1 MIKKIRSLYQLYK
14 SCGLDYTA
22 MAIVRRIK
30 NGRSDDYKDWME
42 YIEQQEREEQQE
54 FSYEP
59 LVSVVVPVYNV
70 KRDQLEAC
78 IQSVLNQTYKNVQL
92 CLSDDCSTMP
102 EVKEVLQKYEKNERV
117 SVYYR
122 TQNGHISEN
131 SNSAIALAKGEFVG
145 FLDCDDFLATNAV
158 YEIVKLLN
166 NNPELDFI
174 YSDEDLVTEDGTK
187 RYSPIFKPDWS
198 PDTYLSH
205 NYTNHFSVYRTSIV
219 REIGGLRTEYNG
231 SQDYDFVL
239 RYTEHTTPD
248 RIAHIDKVLYHWRV
262 RPESVTSGTD
272 AKPYVFD
279 AAKRATEDA
288 LARRG
293 LDAHL
298 EYEEE
303 TRQWN
308 VVYHTD
314 QGKKTTIFIV
324 ADGTQ
329 KELEQTMQSLET
341 MTGYKECE
349 KILLYSEEVSRAA
362 KDIVEKIAKKYEI
375 RMLAATA
382 SESFAVLCNRGVQEM
397 NGEYIVYIRAGIEVQ
412 SDNWFSLLVGQASQA
427 HTGIVGGKAL
437 YPGKK
442 VIKSIGYVK
451 TNIGYVS
458 AFQHNKNSSNLYTGL
473 NHNFSCVADGLWC
486 MEREKLEQAGCWNE
500 TVPTKYM
507 GFELSARL
515 LRAGNYHVYRSDVE
529 MIDNRYDLEI
539 SHVWA
544 EPEKDLNY
552 SKNFS
557 HGIPFALE
565 NYVKCEKKDKVQTEE
580 NRSLQC
586 KLAMHQESNRLY
598 ITGIAYSDQLKRTLS
613 DDVWIEILH
622 ENGDT
627 SYAKIRK
634 NYMYGFTAK
643 QFKKKGLK
651 WAGFSGTVIVE
662 EPIRQVRV
670 LLNRK
675 HKWYEAKVEMEK
687 RNVYKIRK
695 VIKQ

>member
-1 MIKKIRSLYQLYK
+1 MIKKVRSFYQLYK
-14 SCGLDYTA
+14 NCGLDYTA
-22 MAIVRRIK
+22 MAVVRRIK
-30 NGRSDDYKDWME
+30 NGRSDDYKGWIS
-42 YIEQQEREEQQE
+42 YVEQQEKEEKQE
-54 FSYEP
+54 FAYQP
-59 LVSVVVPVYNV
+59 LISIVVPVYNV
-70 KRDQLEAC
+70 KREQLEDC
-78 IQSVLNQTYKNVQL
+78 IQSVLNQTYSNIQL

-102 EVKEVLQKYEKNERV
+102 EVKEVLKKYEENEKV
-117 SVYYR
+117 SVHYR
-122 TQNGHISEN
+122 KKNGHISEN
-131 SNSAIALAKGEFVG
+131 SNSAIALVKGEFVG
-145 FLDCDDFLATNAV
+145 FLDCDDFLAKNAV
-158 YEIVKLLN
+158 YEVVKLLN
-166 NNPELDFI
+166 ENRELDFI

-219 REIGGLRTEYNG
+219 KKIGGLRTEYNG

-262 RPESVTSGTD
+262 RPESVTSGVD

-314 QGKKTTIFIV
+314 QSKKAIIFIV
-324 ADGTQ
+324 AGGSQEEMEKTI
-329 KELEQTMQSLET
+329 QSLET
-341 MTGYKECE
+341 TAGYKKCE
-349 KILLYSEEVSRAA
+349 KILLYSEEVSRVE
-362 KDIVEKIAKKYEI
+362 KNVVEKIAKNYE
-375 RMLAATA
+375 MQFLSAASSENLAA
-382 SESFAVLCNRGVQEM
+382 LCNRGIRETD
-397 NGEYIVYIRAGIEVQ
+397 GDFIVYVNAGIEVQ
-412 SDNWFSLLVGQASQA
+412 SDNWLSLLVGHASQK
-427 HTGIVGGKAL
+427 HVGIVGGKSL
-437 YPGKK
+437 YHGKK

-458 AFQHNKNSSNLYTGL
+458 AFHHNKNSSNLYTGL
-473 NHNFSCVADGLWC
+473 NHNFSCVANGLC
-486 MEREKLEQAGCWNE
+486 CIERDKLIQVGCWDE
-500 TVPTKYM
+500 SVPTKYM
-507 GFELSARL
+507 GFDLSARL
-515 LRAGNYHVYRSDVE
+515 LQDGKYHVYRPDVE

-539 SHVWA
+539 SHVWT

-552 SKNFS
+552 SNNFS
-557 HGIPFALE
+557 HGIPFTLE
-565 NYVKCEKKDKVQTEE
+565 NYVKCEKKDKIQTEE
-580 NRSLQC
+580 NRSLKC

-598 ITGIAYSDQLKRTLS
+598 ITGIAYSDQLKRTLL

-662 EPIRQVRV
+662 EPIRRVRV
-670 LLNRK
+670 LLYRK

-687 RNVYKIRK
+687 RNA
-695 VIKQ
+695 

>member
-70 KRDQLEAC
+70 KREQLEAC
-78 IQSVLNQTYKNVQL
+78 IQSVLNQTYQNIQL

-102 EVKEVLQKYEKNERV
+102 EVKDVLKKYENNEKV

-131 SNSAIALAKGEFVG
+131 SNSAIALVKGEFVG
-145 FLDCDDFLATNAV
+145 FLDCDDFLETNAV
-158 YEIVKLLN
+158 YEVVKLLN
-166 NNPELDFI
+166 SNRELDFI

-239 RYTEHTTPD
+239 RYTEHTIPD

-308 VVYHTD
+308 VVYHTE

-329 KELEQTMQSLET
+329 EEIEKTIQSLET
-341 MTGYKECE
+341 TAGYKECE

-382 SESFAVLCNRGVQEM
+382 SESFAVLWWTR
-397 NGEYIVYIRAGIEVQ
+397 
-412 SDNWFSLLVGQASQA
+412 
-427 HTGIVGGKAL
+427 
-437 YPGKK
+437 
-442 VIKSIGYVK
+442 KSITTR
-451 TNIGYVS
+451 TN
-458 AFQHNKNSSNLYTGL
+458 AQSSKWEV
-473 NHNFSCVADGLWC
+473 C
-486 MEREKLEQAGCWNE
+486 NE
-500 TVPTKYM
+500 
-507 GFELSARL
+507 
-515 LRAGNYHVYRSDVE
+515 
-529 MIDNRYDLEI
+529 
-539 SHVWA
+539 
-544 EPEKDLNY
+544 
-552 SKNFS
+552 
-557 HGIPFALE
+557 
-565 NYVKCEKKDKVQTEE
+565 
-580 NRSLQC
+580 
-586 KLAMHQESNRLY
+586 
-598 ITGIAYSDQLKRTLS
+598 
-613 DDVWIEILH
+613 
-622 ENGDT
+622 
-627 SYAKIRK
+627 
-634 NYMYGFTAK
+634 
-643 QFKKKGLK
+643 
-651 WAGFSGTVIVE
+651 
-662 EPIRQVRV
+662 
-670 LLNRK
+670 
-675 HKWYEAKVEMEK
+675 
-687 RNVYKIRK
+687 
-695 VIKQ
+695 